1 MIARFLEDNDVPQMA
16 AKGRIQRG
24 GLPSTGILY
33 VLVNGTLVVRDSE
46 TVDDRMTRYR
56 ASAREG

>member
-1 MIARFLEDNDVPQMA
+1 MKENASI
-16 AKGRIQRG
+16 KGG
-24 GLPSTGILY
+24 GLLSTGIFC

-56 ASAREG
+56 ASARER